1 MVSRRRPPTSVPS
14 VSEAP
19 DVDAHAPVH
28 ALLALMMPSAQP
40 EQTNEVAVRTV
51 VSKKRNVSS
60 SEDDGKRSSSTEGAP
75 PRKPRVRKYRKA
87 THTIRKVRSC
97 LSCCSVLS
105 EAMVSYVDLMQEEKE
120 LLLDQLAQL
129 QNNMNKLREKTLTP
143 CTHECQGCDS
153 IERSNDAL
161 REAVQQQQ
169 LVLASAHAM
178 FSEYTVRAFAP
189 TAMTSIAMS
198 VLTI

>member
-1 MVSRRRPPTSVPS
+1 MVSRRRPPTSAPS
-14 VSEAP
+14 VPEAP
-19 DVDAHAPVH
+19 DADAHAPVH
-28 ALLALMMPSAQP
+28 ALLALMTPSPKP
-40 EQTNEVAVRTV
+40 ELVNEVAVRTV

-60 SEDDGKRSSSTEGAP
+60 SEDDGKRSSSTEDAA

-87 THTIRKVRSC
+87 THTIRKVRDC
-97 LSCCSVLS
+97 LPRSLCAVRSHGLTCL
-105 EAMVSYVDLMQEEKE
+105 YVVRAQEEKE

-129 QNNMNKLREKTLTP
+129 QSSMNQLREKTLTP
-143 CTHECQGCDS
+143 CAHECHGCDS

-178 FSEYTVRAFAP
+178 FSEYTVRAYVP
-189 TAMTSIAMS
+189 I
-198 VLTI
+198 LQ